1 MWFVAIGV
9 VMALMQF
16 FGIGPLASWTW
27 ANDWFMLLLP
37 FGLAVAWWAWCDATG
52 YTRRKA
58 MERDDERRDARRQKA
73 IDALGLKRGGRK

>member
-27 ANDWFMLLLP
+27 ANDWVMLLLP
-37 FGLAVAWWAWCDATG
+37 FALAVAWWTWSDATG

>member
-9 VMALMQF
+9 VMVLMQF

-27 ANDWFMLLLP
+27 ANDWVMLLLP
-37 FGLAVAWWAWCDATG
+37 FALAVAWWTWSDATG
-52 YTRRKA
+52 YTRKKA
-58 MERDDERRDARRQKA
+58 MQRDDERRVARRQKA